1 MTEWPAVLARQPKST
16 SSRNSARLRSSPPSS
31 SNTSRRI
38 SAPAVL
44 TESTSWIPS
53 CWPWSYSNGSSP
65 VQRAPLPAILIPA
78 SNKCVRSCQP
88 SNFGP
93 TITTC
98 GRSSTALNNS
108 ASAVGAGAQSSW
120 INQIH
125 SCSIAFGNLS
135 TASETACPKPVSRS
149 VEKKGMRADFNNFV
163 EVSSDPVSTAVIKSI
178 GRV

>member
-1 MTEWPAVLARQPKST
+1 MRARQPKST
-16 SSRNSARLRSSPPSS
+16 SSRNRARLWSSPPSS

-53 CWPWSYSNGSSP
+53 CWPWSYSKGSRP
-65 VQRAPLPAILIPA
+65 VHRAPLPAILMPA

-88 SNFGP
+88 SNLGP

-98 GRSSTALNNS
+98 GRSSTAFNNS

-149 VEKKGMRADFNNFV
+149 VEKNGIRAAFNNLV
-163 EVSSDPVSTAVIKSI
+163 DVSSDPVSTAVIKSI